1 MKGTETT
8 KYIQRYRFAGCVLC
22 EKQVSVDCHIVIGF
36 SKQSTHS
43 TDAFSEHL
51 SHAIIHL
58 ETGNQ

>member
-1 MKGTETT
+1 MAQKRPNTSKG
-8 KYIQRYRFAGCVLC
+8 IGLLC

-43 TDAFSEHL
+43 ADAFLEHL